1 MNEDIIKLLSNIRSL
16 RVFAREQCTLTEL
29 EDMLE
34 KLTLVVGEK
43 REEIETKA
51 AEEAEK
57 KNKLEA
63 YKKMLADDG
72 IDLSELLDI
81 AGKSSTKNSK
91 SKRAPRPAKY
101 EFSDENGNTK
111 TWTGQG
117 RMPSSLA
124 KAIEDGA
131 NLEDFAI
138 KVQL

>member
-34 KLTLVVGEK
+34 KLTIVVSEK
-43 REEIETKA
+43 REELETKA

-57 KNKLEA
+57 KSKLEA

-81 AGKSSTKNSK
+81 AGKTSTKNSK
-91 SKRAPRPAKY
+91 GKRAPRPAKY
-101 EFSDENGNTK
+101 EFSDENGATK